1 MTKVPYQRNRSPAFG
16 EPLHP
21 ADAELLSPV
30 ATDRVAN
37 GYMTLEEAA
46 APEAMRRL
54 ANPLAGDPIVVAG
67 ESGGVGF
74 AGLLEVMRDQEL
86 AASIGL
92 GPNARVLLIVTEG
105 ATDPGLYREP
115 VGVDADQIRG

>member
-1 MTKVPYQRNRSPAFG
+1 VAASQPTVMAMLECH
-16 EPLHP
+16 EP
-21 ADAELLSPV
+21 SPV
-30 ATDRVAN
+30 ALRVLDRVAN

-54 ANPLAGDPIVVAG
+54 ANPLPGDPPVVAG

-74 AGLLEVMRDQEL
+74 AGLLEVMRDPEL

-92 GPNARVLLIVTEG
+92 GPNARVLVIITEG
-105 ATDPGLYREP
+105 ATDPGLYREL
-115 VGVDADQIRG
+115 VGMDAGQIRG